1 MDQFLYDRYF
11 LEEVLSFQFDLKADL
26 KPLMTWNTNMIFA
39 SVVCQYETETSDVNS
54 VTVWDQRITR
64 EDTEHH
70 MIDVLDEH
78 VEYYLTDINRSL
90 KDTNV
95 KIYFRWEMMSTFGS
109 YYGEMVEVGQFTAP
123 SKYMGASKR

>member
-1 MDQFLYDRYF
+1 
-11 LEEVLSFQFDLKADL
+11 
-26 KPLMTWNTNMIFA
+26 
-39 SVVCQYETETSDVNS
+39 
-54 VTVWDQRITR
+54 
-64 EDTEHH
+64 